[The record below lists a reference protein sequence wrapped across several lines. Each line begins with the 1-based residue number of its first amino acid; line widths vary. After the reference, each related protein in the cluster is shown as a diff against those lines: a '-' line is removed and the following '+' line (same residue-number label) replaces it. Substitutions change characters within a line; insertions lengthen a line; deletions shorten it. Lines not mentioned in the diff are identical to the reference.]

1 MKSCALKVA
10 LLAIAM
16 LATAESTTGAM
27 DKVFEMLADLE
38 AKIMAQAVE
47 AKATFT
53 KFSENCKSQSQ
64 EYGFEIKTGKIQIE
78 ELSATM
84 TKETS
89 IVTTSSTEIETIS
102 GSIAAAEQELAAS
115 IKVRKREAA
124 DFAKEEKELLETIST
139 IERAIAVLSRAPQ
152 TIEGGA
158 SMLQVQSAGNLVQAL
173 TAMVQASMLTHADA
187 DRLTALT
194 QVYQQET
201 SDANDE
207 DTAAPAGAVYESKSG
222 GIIDVLEDLLEKAQ
236 AQLDDARKAEA
247 KSIQD
252 YQLLVQSFKYEIKV
266 AKEDMSKTK
275 VTMHKSKETFS
286 ISKGDLS
293 VTKKDLA
300 TTIAMLQE
308 LEHDCA
314 MTAQEY
320 EEEMKSRTE
329 ELAAVRKATQIIKE
343 ATSFVAEDSSGA
355 VSLMQTE
362 QARRTSSSRSANVRA
377 VRLVRDLARKQ
388 HSPMLSQLA
397 SRMDSVIKM
406 SGASSADPFAK
417 VTGMISDMIKRLE
430 DEAGDEADHK
440 AYCDEELGKT
450 KAKKEAAMSDV
461 KSMTVSLD
469 QMKAHVIKL
478 KEEIA
483 ELEKELAASSK
494 AAAEAEVIRQEEH
507 AEFEKNVA
515 EYSKGLEGV
524 KLALKVL
531 RDYYAKAAKTPEPA
545 PQTFEGGP
553 EVLPPQPVG
562 PGGTF
567 EGGPGVL
574 PPPTVGPGGIAPPTA
589 GPLPGPGTDLP
600 VYAGGPGGTFEGG
613 PGVLPPPTVGP
624 GGIAPQP
631 VGPGGGTFE
640 GGPDVLPPVYAGGP
654 GGTIEGGPEV
664 LPPDLVYAGGPGG
677 TIDHKEPRPSDLVY
691 AGGPGGTIEHG
702 ASMLQASPDNSGT
715 ANGIISL
722 LEVIEADLSKG
733 LVEFQQVEETAA
745 AEYEEMTKAL
755 KVRTVSKQQ
764 DVKYKTKEAA
774 SIEKQIAELGSDLGN
789 AKTELDA
796 VLDYLDKLNEECA
809 AKVEPY
815 AERKARREAEI
826 AGLKEALG
834 ILEGETALIEQKVS
848 RRALRGVRTH
858 QS

>member
-1 MKSCALKVA
+1 
-10 LLAIAM
+10 
-16 LATAESTTGAM
+16 
-27 DKVFEMLADLE
+27 
-38 AKIMAQAVE
+38 
-47 AKATFT
+47 
-53 KFSENCKSQSQ
+53 
-64 EYGFEIKTGKIQIE
+64 
-78 ELSATM
+78 
-84 TKETS
+84 
-89 IVTTSSTEIETIS
+89 
-102 GSIAAAEQELAAS
+102 
-115 IKVRKREAA
+115 
-124 DFAKEEKELLETIST
+124 
-139 IERAIAVLSRAPQ
+139 
-152 TIEGGA
+152 
-158 SMLQVQSAGNLVQAL
+158 
-173 TAMVQASMLTHADA
+173 
-187 DRLTALT
+187 
-194 QVYQQET
+194 
-201 SDANDE
+201 
-207 DTAAPAGAVYESKSG
+207 
-222 GIIDVLEDLLEKAQ
+222 
-236 AQLDDARKAEA
+236 
-247 KSIQD
+247 
-252 YQLLVQSFKYEIKV
+252 
-266 AKEDMSKTK
+266 MSKTK

-300 TTIAMLQE
+300 TTMAMLQE

-314 MTAQEY
+314 MTAKEY
-320 EEEMKSRTE
+320 EEEMKSRAE

-343 ATSFVAEDSSGA
+343 ATSFVTKGSSVA
-355 VSLMQTE
+355 MSFMQTV
-362 QARRTSSSRSANVRA
+362 QARTASSSRSANVRA

-388 HSPMLSQLA
+388 HSPVLSQLA
-397 SRMDSVIKM
+397 SRMDSAIKISAA
-406 SGASSADPFAK
+406 SGASPFAK

-430 DEAGDEADHK
+430 EEAGAEADHK

-450 KAKKEAAMSDV
+450 KAKKDAAMSDV

-469 QMKAHVIKL
+469 QMNAHVIKL

-483 ELEKELAASSK
+483 ELEEELLASSK
-494 AAAEAEVIRQEEH
+494 AAAEAQAIRQEEH
-507 AEFEKNVA
+507 AEFVKNVA
-515 EYSKGLEGV
+515 EYSKGLKGV

-624 GGIAPQP
+624 GGVAPP
-631 VGPGGGTFE
+631 TVGPGGIA
-640 GGPDVLPPVYAGGP
+640 PPTVGP
-654 GGTIEGGPEV
+654 GGIAP
-664 LPPDLVYAGGPGG
+664 
-677 TIDHKEPRPSDLVY
+677 
-691 AGGPGGTIEHG
+691 
-702 ASMLQASPDNSGT
+702 SMLQASPDNSGA

-722 LEVIEADLSKG
+722 LEVIDADLEKG

-745 AEYEEMTKAL
+745 AEYEDMTKAL

-774 SIEKQIAELGSDLGN
+774 SIEKQIAEVESDLGN
-789 AKTELDA
+789 KKTELDA

>member
-300 TTIAMLQE
+300 TTMAMLQE

-314 MTAQEY
+314 MTAKEY
-320 EEEMKSRTE
+320 EEEMKSRAE

-343 ATSFVAEDSSGA
+343 ATSFVTKGSSVA
-355 VSLMQTE
+355 MSFMQTV
-362 QARRTSSSRSANVRA
+362 QARTASSSRSANVRA

-388 HSPMLSQLA
+388 HSPVLSQLA
-397 SRMDSVIKM
+397 SRMDSAIKISAA
-406 SGASSADPFAK
+406 SGASPFAK

-430 DEAGDEADHK
+430 EEAGAEADHK

-450 KAKKEAAMSDV
+450 KAKKDAAMSDV

-469 QMKAHVIKL
+469 QMNAHVIKL

-483 ELEKELAASSK
+483 ELEEELLASSK
-494 AAAEAEVIRQEEH
+494 AAAEAQAIRQEEH
-507 AEFEKNVA
+507 AEFVKNVA
-515 EYSKGLEGV
+515 EYSKGLKGV

-624 GGIAPQP
+624 GGVAPP
-631 VGPGGGTFE
+631 TVGPGGIA
-640 GGPDVLPPVYAGGP
+640 PPTVGP
-654 GGTIEGGPEV
+654 GGIAP
-664 LPPDLVYAGGPGG
+664 
-677 TIDHKEPRPSDLVY
+677 
-691 AGGPGGTIEHG
+691 
-702 ASMLQASPDNSGT
+702 SMLQASPDNSGA

-722 LEVIEADLSKG
+722 LEVIDADLEKG

-745 AEYEEMTKAL
+745 AEYEDMTKAL

-774 SIEKQIAELGSDLGN
+774 SIEKQIAEVESDLGN
-789 AKTELDA
+789 KKTELDA

>member
-300 TTIAMLQE
+300 TTMAMLQE

-314 MTAQEY
+314 MTAKEY
-320 EEEMKSRTE
+320 EEEMKSRAE

-343 ATSFVAEDSSGA
+343 ATSFVTKGSSVA
-355 VSLMQTE
+355 MSFMQTV
-362 QARRTSSSRSANVRA
+362 QARTASSSRSANVRA

-388 HSPMLSQLA
+388 HSPVLSQLA
-397 SRMDSVIKM
+397 SRMDSAIKISAA
-406 SGASSADPFAK
+406 SGASPFAK

-430 DEAGDEADHK
+430 EEAGAEADHK

-450 KAKKEAAMSDV
+450 KAKKDAAMSDV

-469 QMKAHVIKL
+469 QMNAHVIKL

-483 ELEKELAASSK
+483 ELEEELLASSK
-494 AAAEAEVIRQEEH
+494 AAAEAQAIRQEEH
-507 AEFEKNVA
+507 AEFVKNVA
-515 EYSKGLEGV
+515 EYSKGLKGV

-624 GGIAPQP
+624 GGVAPP
-631 VGPGGGTFE
+631 TVGPGGIA
-640 GGPDVLPPVYAGGP
+640 PPTVGP
-654 GGTIEGGPEV
+654 GGIAP
-664 LPPDLVYAGGPGG
+664 
-677 TIDHKEPRPSDLVY
+677 
-691 AGGPGGTIEHG
+691 
-702 ASMLQASPDNSGT
+702 SMLQASPDNSGA

-722 LEVIEADLSKG
+722 LEVIDADLEKG

-745 AEYEEMTKAL
+745 AEYEDMTKAL

-774 SIEKQIAELGSDLGN
+774 SIEKQIAEVESDLGN
-789 AKTELDA
+789 KKTELDA

-834 ILEGETALIEQKVS
+834 ILEGETALIEQKVR

>member
-89 IVTTSSTEIETIS
+89 IVTMSSTEIETIS

-115 IKVRKREAA
+115 IKVRKTEAA

-300 TTIAMLQE
+300 TTMAMLQE

-314 MTAQEY
+314 MTAKEY
-320 EEEMKSRTE
+320 EEEMKSRAE

-343 ATSFVAEDSSGA
+343 ATSFVTKGSSVA
-355 VSLMQTE
+355 MSFMQTV
-362 QARRTSSSRSANVRA
+362 QARTASSSRSANVRA

-388 HSPMLSQLA
+388 HSPVLSQLA
-397 SRMDSVIKM
+397 SRMDSAIKISAA
-406 SGASSADPFAK
+406 SGASPFAK

-430 DEAGDEADHK
+430 EEAGAEADHK

-450 KAKKEAAMSDV
+450 KAKKDAAMSDV

-469 QMKAHVIKL
+469 QMNAHVIKL

-483 ELEKELAASSK
+483 ELEEELLASSK
-494 AAAEAEVIRQEEH
+494 AAAEAQAIRQEEH
-507 AEFEKNVA
+507 AEFVKNVA
-515 EYSKGLEGV
+515 EYSKGLKGV

-531 RDYYAKAAKTPEPA
+531 RDYYAKKAEAPEPA

-589 GPLPGPGTDLP
+589 GPLPEPGTDLP

-624 GGIAPQP
+624 GGVAPP
-631 VGPGGGTFE
+631 TVGPGGIA
-640 GGPDVLPPVYAGGP
+640 PPTVGP
-654 GGTIEGGPEV
+654 GGIAP
-664 LPPDLVYAGGPGG
+664 
-677 TIDHKEPRPSDLVY
+677 
-691 AGGPGGTIEHG
+691 
-702 ASMLQASPDNSGT
+702 SMLQASPDNSGA

-722 LEVIEADLSKG
+722 LEVIDADLEKG

-745 AEYEEMTKAL
+745 AEYEDMTKAL

-774 SIEKQIAELGSDLGN
+774 SIEKQIAEVESDLGN
-789 AKTELDA
+789 KKTELDA

-826 AGLKEALG
+826 DGLKEALG
-834 ILEGETALIEQKVS
+834 ILEGETALIQQKVK

>member
-201 SDANDE
+201 SDADDE
-207 DTAAPAGAVYESKSG
+207 DRAAPAGAVYESKKG

-300 TTIAMLQE
+300 TTMAMLQE

-314 MTAQEY
+314 MTAKEY
-320 EEEMKSRTE
+320 EEEMKSRAE

-343 ATSFVAEDSSGA
+343 ATSFVTKGSSVA
-355 VSLMQTE
+355 MSFMQTV
-362 QARRTSSSRSANVRA
+362 QARTASSSRSANVRA

-388 HSPMLSQLA
+388 HSPVLSQLA
-397 SRMDSVIKM
+397 SRMDSAIKISAA
-406 SGASSADPFAK
+406 SGASPFAK

-430 DEAGDEADHK
+430 EEAGAEADHK

-450 KAKKEAAMSDV
+450 KAKKDAAMSDV

-469 QMKAHVIKL
+469 QMNAHVIKL

-483 ELEKELAASSK
+483 ELEEELLASSK
-494 AAAEAEVIRQEEH
+494 AAAEAQAIRQEEH
-507 AEFEKNVA
+507 AEFVKNVA
-515 EYSKGLEGV
+515 EYSKGLKGV

-624 GGIAPQP
+624 GGVAPP
-631 VGPGGGTFE
+631 TVGPGGIA
-640 GGPDVLPPVYAGGP
+640 PPTVGP
-654 GGTIEGGPEV
+654 GGIAP
-664 LPPDLVYAGGPGG
+664 
-677 TIDHKEPRPSDLVY
+677 
-691 AGGPGGTIEHG
+691 
-702 ASMLQASPDNSGT
+702 SMLQASPDNSGA

-722 LEVIEADLSKG
+722 LEVIDADLEKG

-745 AEYEEMTKAL
+745 AEYEDMTKAL

-774 SIEKQIAELGSDLGN
+774 SIEKQIAEVESDLGN
-789 AKTELDA
+789 KKTELDA

-826 AGLKEALG
+826 DGLKEALG
-834 ILEGETALIEQKVS
+834 ILEGETALIQQKVK

>member
-300 TTIAMLQE
+300 TTMAMLQE

-314 MTAQEY
+314 MTAKEY
-320 EEEMKSRTE
+320 EEEMKSRAE

-343 ATSFVAEDSSGA
+343 ATSFVTKGSSVA
-355 VSLMQTE
+355 MSFMQTV
-362 QARRTSSSRSANVRA
+362 QARTASSSRSANVRA

-388 HSPMLSQLA
+388 HSPVLSQLA
-397 SRMDSVIKM
+397 SRMDSAIKISAA
-406 SGASSADPFAK
+406 SGASPFAK

-430 DEAGDEADHK
+430 EEAGAEADHK

-450 KAKKEAAMSDV
+450 KAKKDAAMSDV

-469 QMKAHVIKL
+469 QMNAHVIKL

-483 ELEKELAASSK
+483 ELEEELLASSK
-494 AAAEAEVIRQEEH
+494 AAAEAQAIRQEEH
-507 AEFEKNVA
+507 AEFVKNVA
-515 EYSKGLEGV
+515 EYSKGLKGV

-553 EVLPPQPVG
+553 EVLPPQPV
-562 PGGTF
+562 
-567 EGGPGVL
+567 
-574 PPPTVGPGGIAPPTA
+574 
-589 GPLPGPGTDLP
+589 
-600 VYAGGPGGTFEGG
+600 GPGGTFEGG

>member
-574 PPPTVGPGGIAPPTA
+574 PPPTVGPGGIAP
-589 GPLPGPGTDLP
+589 
-600 VYAGGPGGTFEGG
+600 
-613 PGVLPPPTVGP
+613 
-624 GGIAPQP
+624 QP